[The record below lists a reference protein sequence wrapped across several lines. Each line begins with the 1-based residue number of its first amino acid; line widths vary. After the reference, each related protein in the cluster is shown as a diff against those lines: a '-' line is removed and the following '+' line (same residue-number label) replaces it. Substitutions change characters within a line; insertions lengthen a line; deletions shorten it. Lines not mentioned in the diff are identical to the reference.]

1 MSLLWLF
8 VLEFHYCDIV
18 CSGMSILWHRLFWN
32 ITSLTDCS
40 GMSLLCHSLF
50 WNVTSLTDCSGM
62 SLLSHG
68 LFWKITAVTWFFL
81 ECHSCHMV
89 YSGMSLLSHGVLWN
103 VTAVTWCT
111 QECHC
116 CHMVYSG
123 MSLLWHGSENA
134 WYTKA
139 ACMSLPVHHV
149 SCYVLC
155 FYHSR
160 TFFWKILCDVLLHL
174 MVQR

>member
-89 YSGMSLLSHGVLWN
+89 YSGMSLL
-103 VTAVTWCT
+103 
-111 QECHC
+111 
-116 CHMVYSG
+116 
-123 MSLLWHGSENA
+123 WHGSENA